1 MQPKKMKVIQ
11 MKEKQKL
18 KHETYND
25 GFIKYGSIQPIRNQN
40 KVKIGEKFEEIAT
53 LPYELMS
60 IRDNDNIIADSL
72 GYTINKK
79 IKVPYRQLPENIKV
93 KIDDAIYDIVKKDSS
108 NKVNMYLYLQI
119 ASNKGE
125 YNDR

>member
-1 MQPKKMKVIQ
+1 MVIQ

-25 GFIKYGSIQPIRNQN
+25 GFIKYGKIKAIRNKN
-40 KVKIGEKFEEIAT
+40 KVKTGEKFEEIST

-60 IRDNDNIIADSL
+60 IRDNDNIVADSL

-79 IKVPYRQLPENIKV
+79 IKVPYRDIPENIKV
-93 KIDDAIYDIVKKDSS
+93 KINDIIYDIVKKDSS
-108 NKVNMYLYLQI
+108 DKINLYLYLQI

-125 YNDR
+125 IQ

>member
-1 MQPKKMKVIQ
+1 